1 VKIPKGVICS
11 PNRKRTDNTT
21 TKGVKIPKG
30 VICSLNRRRTDNTM
44 TKSVKIPK
52 GLSVVRIEDGQT
64 IQQPKV

>member
-11 PNRKRTDNTT
+11 PNR
-21 TKGVKIPKG
+21 
-30 VICSLNRRRTDNTM
+30 RRTDNAT